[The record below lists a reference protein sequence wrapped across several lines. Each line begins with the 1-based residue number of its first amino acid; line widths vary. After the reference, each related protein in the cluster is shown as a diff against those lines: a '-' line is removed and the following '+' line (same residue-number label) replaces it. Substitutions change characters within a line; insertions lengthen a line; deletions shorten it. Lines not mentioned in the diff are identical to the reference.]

1 MESKRPFGRRRQEP
15 IERRRAKRDPL
26 GISVSL
32 YSTTQSR
39 VVAMVDVSQSG
50 ARFAGHDLPPAGKDV
65 LLKIADV
72 ELFGSIV
79 RVTGKD
85 AAMRFDRPIGPKE
98 LESLQAIL
106 EEQTREATLQSIQA
120 TRSRLDPGGDARG

>member
-1 MESKRPFGRRRQEP
+1 MDSKRPFGTRRQEP
-15 IERRRAKRDPL
+15 VERRRAKRDKL
-26 GISVSL
+26 GISISL

-39 VVAMVDVSQSG
+39 VVAMVDVSHSG
-50 ARFAGHDLPPAGKDV
+50 ARVAGRDLPRAGKDV

-79 RVTGKD
+79 RATEKE

-98 LESLQAIL
+98 LESLRAIL
-106 EEQTREATLQSIQA
+106 EEQTREATLRSI
-120 TRSRLDPGGDARG
+120 